1 MLERSKVNSERPVN
15 KEQQSVINTESIA
28 DMQTEIEKLQAVIV
42 KLNTELA
49 QIKNPAATESLTFKE
64 HLSNFIDGILS
75 PRALLEHIADN
86 IRENLITYLISGLLA
101 SALASGI
108 DMIIKTQSLEDIKNV
123 TQTMQAEALK
133 QIEDSI
139 DSQTQELNKRLAD
152 IEAANEKL
160 AQEAVLL
167 SKDSSVLEKSAQ
179 ISQAINKTLETTKQ
193 TITEELTPLSN
204 EIQTITPTKNITTG
218 KIVTPSPTQK

>member
-1 MLERSKVNSERPVN
+1 MLEKSKVNSERAVN
-15 KEQQSVINTESIA
+15 EKQHSVINTESIA
-28 DMQTEIEKLQAVIV
+28 DMQSEIEKLQAVIA

-108 DMIIKTQSLEDIKNV
+108 DMIIKSQSLEDIKNA

-139 DSQTQELNKRLAD
+139 DSQTQALNKRLAD

-167 SKDSSVLEKSAQ
+167 SKDSAVLEKSAQ
-179 ISQAINKTLETTKQ
+179 ISQAANKTLETTKQ
-193 TITEELTPLSN
+193 TLNENLVPLSK
-204 EIQTITPTKNITTG
+204 ESQAITPTENITTE
-218 KIVTPSPTQK
+218 KVVTQLPTQK